1 MTEPTMTKL
10 ATCLAA
16 LASLSLAC
24 TSAKPPTCSAPAADA
39 GAVSALE
46 TGNAEFASDLLVQFG
61 GIADGGNFA
70 YSPFSISAALA
81 MTYAGANT
89 TTATQMA
96 QTLHFTPAQSDVPA
110 AFAQIDCQI
119 ETDGQA
125 DNNQM
130 NIANGLFGQQGEAF
144 QQPFLNSLD
153 QDYGAPL
160 QQVDFATNAT
170 AATNTI
176 DSWVSG
182 QTQGK
187 IPQLFQPGDLTSSTV
202 LVLADAIYFKGS
214 WATQFDAS
222 QTQTGSFST
231 SDSNQVQVP
240 LMNQTATFDYL
251 KGSNFAMLELPYAG
265 NKLAMD
271 IVLPDT
277 VDDLPA
283 VAGSFTAATFAGWVS
298 QLSAPTQVA
307 VTLPRFSLDSRF
319 NLTQT
324 LSGMGMPDAFI
335 WQTADFSGI
344 DGAHDLF
351 IGIVVHE
358 ATVEVDETGTV
369 AAAATGVGV
378 SGAEAVAE
386 PLTFDANRPFLF
398 VLRDIATGT
407 LLFVGQVT
415 NPS

>member
-1 MTEPTMTKL
+1 MTKL
-10 ATCLAA
+10 GTCLAA
-16 LASLSLAC
+16 LAAFSLAC
-24 TSAKPPTCSAPAADA
+24 AASKPPTCSAPAAAA

-46 TGNAEFASDLLVQFG
+46 TGNAQFASDLLAQVG
-61 GIADGGNFA
+61 AAADGGNFA
-70 YSPFSISAALA
+70 YSPFSISAALG
-81 MTYAGANT
+81 MTYAGAAT
-89 TTATQMA
+89 STATQMA
-96 QTLHFTPAQSDVPA
+96 TTLHFTPAQTDVPA
-110 AFAQIDCQI
+110 AFAQLDCQI
-119 ETDGQA
+119 QTDGQA

-130 NIANGLFGQQGEAF
+130 SIANGLFGQQGKAF
-144 QQPFLNSLD
+144 EQPFLTALD

-176 DSWVSG
+176 DAWVST
-182 QTQGK
+182 QTEGK
-187 IPQLFQPGDLTSSTV
+187 IPQLFQPGDLDSSTV

-214 WATQFDAS
+214 WATQFETS

-231 SDSNQVQVP
+231 SDTDQVQVP
-240 LMNQTATFDYL
+240 LMNVTASFKYL
-251 KGSNFAMLELPYAG
+251 KGSNFAMLEMPYAG
-265 NKLAMD
+265 NQLAMD

-283 VAGSFTAATFAGWVS
+283 VAAGFTGATFDGWVS
-298 QLSAPTQVA
+298 QLSAQAQVA

-324 LSGMGMPDAFI
+324 LSGMGMPNAFI

-344 DGAHDLF
+344 DGSNDLF

-378 SGAEAVAE
+378 TGASAVEE
-386 PLTFDANRPFLF
+386 PTIFDANHPFLF
-398 VLRDIATGT
+398 VLRDIPTGT

-415 NPS
+415 DPSGS

>member
-1 MTEPTMTKL
+1 MTKL
-10 ATCLAA
+10 SCLTA

-24 TSAKPPTCSAPAADA
+24 TAAKPPTCSAPAADA

-46 TGNAEFASDLLVQFG
+46 TGNAELASDLLAQAG
-61 GIADGGNFA
+61 SAADGGNFA

-96 QTLHFTPAQSDVPA
+96 QTLYFTPAQTDVPA
-110 AFAQIDCQI
+110 AFAQIDCAV

-125 DNNQM
+125 DNNQLS
-130 NIANGLFGQQGEAF
+130 IANGLFGQQGTTFE
-144 QQPFLNSLD
+144 QPFLTTLD

-160 QQVDFATNAT
+160 QQVDFLHDVT
-170 AATNTI
+170 AATQTI
-176 DSWVSG
+176 DAWVSQ
-182 QTQGK
+182 QTEAK

-202 LVLADAIYFKGS
+202 LVLANAIYFKGS

-222 QTQTGSFST
+222 QTQTGSFSL
-231 SDSNQVQVP
+231 SDSSQVLVP
-240 LMNQTATFDYL
+240 LMNQTASFGYL
-251 KGSNFAMLELPYAG
+251 KGSNFALLELPYSG
-265 NKLAMD
+265 NKIAMD
-271 IVLPDT
+271 IVLPDN
-277 VDDLPA
+277 VDNLPA
-283 VAGSFTAATFAGWVS
+283 VASSFTGATFDGWVS
-298 QLSAPTQVA
+298 QVA
-307 VTLPRFSLDSRF
+307 TTTVQVTLPRFSLDTRL

-324 LSGMGMPDAFI
+324 LSGMGMPDAFDLGSSP
-335 WQTADFSGI
+335 ADFSGI

-351 IGIVVHE
+351 IGIVIHE

-378 SGAEAVAE
+378 TGASIAFAPTV
-386 PLTFDANRPFLF
+386 FDANRPFLF
-398 VLRDIATGT
+398 VLRDIPTGS

-415 NPS
+415 NPSGS